1 MGGIIMDSV
10 VGIVDDLT
18 SVFTCW
24 QDKQDDEL
32 MSYMNQYL
40 YLPQC
45 QNFIINNVNNIKNG
59 RTEGL
64 QQIYRE
70 LMQRGELVAAQKLN
84 TLVTGDSVI
93 SEESYILLKNYFKSE
108 EFYKKLE
115 SNLLDLKKP
124 SE

>member
-1 MGGIIMDSV
+1 MNSV
-10 VGIVDDLT
+10 EGIVDDLT

-24 QDKQDDEL
+24 QDKQEEDEL

-45 QNFIINNVNNIKNG
+45 QNFIITNVNNIRNG
-59 RTEGL
+59 KTEEL
-64 QQIYRE
+64 QQIYKE
-70 LMQRGELVAAQKLN
+70 LMQRGELVVAQKLN
-84 TLVTGDSVI
+84 SLVSRDSAI
-93 SEESYILLKNYFKSE
+93 SEESYLLLENYFKSE

-115 SNLLDLKKP
+115 STLLDLKRL

>member
-1 MGGIIMDSV
+1 MDSV
-10 VGIVDDLT
+10 VGIIDDLT

-45 QNFIINNVNNIKNG
+45 QTFIINNVNNIKNG

-70 LMQRGELVAAQKLN
+70 LMQRGELVAAQKVN
-84 TLVTGDSVI
+84 TLVSGDRVI
-93 SEESYILLKNYFKSE
+93 SEESYVLLENYFKSE

-115 SNLLDLKKP
+115 SNLLDLKRPPK
-124 SE
+124 

>member
-1 MGGIIMDSV
+1 MDSI
-10 VGIVDDLT
+10 VGIVDDLM

-24 QDKQDDEL
+24 QGKHEEDEL

-45 QNFIINNVNNIKNG
+45 QNFIIMNINNIKNG
-59 RTEGL
+59 KTEEL
-64 QQIYRE
+64 QQIYKE
-70 LMQRGELVAAQKLN
+70 LMQRGELVLAQKVN
-84 TLVTGDSVI
+84 ILVSGDSAI
-93 SEESYILLKNYFKSE
+93 SDESYVLLENYFKSE

-115 SNLLDLKKP
+115 STLLDLNRP

>member
-1 MGGIIMDSV
+1 MDSI
-10 VGIVDDLT
+10 VGIVEDLT

-59 RTEGL
+59 RTEEL
-64 QQIYRE
+64 QQIYKE
-70 LMQRGELVAAQKLN
+70 LMQRGELVVAQKVN
-84 TLVTGDSVI
+84 TLVSGDSII
-93 SEESYILLKNYFKSE
+93 SKESYILLENYFKSE

-115 SNLLDLKKP
+115 NNLLDLNRP
-124 SE
+124 SK